1 MEDDM
6 KKIMSKKAY
15 KTICIVTVMAFL
27 SSCCLPTAIA
37 GGLQQNASMDQLS
50 KFILDLTGGCSA
62 EEILDII
69 KTTTPISDDEADDIL
84 FALNG
89 LLATTLYG
97 ASEIKPAQSS
107 ACSSAALLFMTGLT
121 FVLFSGIISA
131 TAEQQVCK
139 DQRCLGNYCVCI
151 KKESTSYLEKA
162 NDILLKV
169 GSVIIILGVLGY
181 VQNCL
186 LNPGESVVDTIGIV
200 Q

>member
-1 MEDDM
+1 MI
-6 KKIMSKKAY
+6 KIVNKKAR
-15 KTICIVTVMAFL
+15 KAICIVTVMAFL
-27 SSCCLPTAIA
+27 SNCCLPTAIA
-37 GGLQQNASMDQLS
+37 GGLQQNDQLS

-69 KTTTPISDDEADDIL
+69 KTTTPISDAAADEIL

-121 FVLFSGIISA
+121 FVLFSGIISGMV
-131 TAEQQVCK
+131 EQQECE
-139 DQRCLGNYCVCI
+139 DQRCLGNYCVCRKTKDPTI
-151 KKESTSYLEKA
+151 LEQA
-162 NDILLKV
+162 NDILFTV
-169 GSVIIILGVLGY
+169 GNAIIILGVLGY

-186 LNPGESVVDTIGIV
+186 LNPGESVVDTISIT

>member
-6 KKIMSKKAY
+6 KKIMSKKAC
-15 KTICIVTVMAFL
+15 KTICVVTVMAFL
-27 SSCCLPTAIA
+27 SNFCPQATIA
-37 GGLQQNASMDQLS
+37 GGIQKSSGRDQLS
-50 KFILDLTGGCSA
+50 NFIIDVTGGCSA
-62 EEILDII
+62 EEILDLI
-69 KTTTPISDDEADDIL
+69 KATIPLSDTAEDKI
-84 FALNG
+84 
-89 LLATTLYG
+89 LLALHELLAMTLAG
-97 ASEIKPAQSS
+97 TGEIKPAQSS
-107 ACSSAALLFMTGLT
+107 ACASTVLLFMTGLT

-169 GSVIIILGVLGY
+169 GSAIIILGALGY
-181 VQNCL
+181 VENCL
-186 LNPGESVVDTIGIV
+186 LSPGGSVVDTIGIA